1 MTEGEGSSWQLADD
15 SLTAT
20 VVDYLQTQAE
30 KIGALLVDA
39 YKAEI
44 VDYRSLPEGFIDRDV
59 AEMARRNLLTLLS
72 WLSGEVDEKRSLE
85 EFRNSAVRRFRQGV
99 SVQSLLHAYRVWG
112 QVVWSEIS
120 QLPECQA
127 SPSTGFAV
135 AGEIMRYVNSVSLAV
150 ANSYLEESENV
161 IQDRQLA
168 ERDVLEELISGSP
181 LSARVNSYLSRL
193 GMRLGQQHCV
203 VLLRRR
209 HSAVAEPHSTRD
221 SLSAVRRLL
230 PNAPSQ
236 RPLVGM
242 REEEIVVVLHASGRH
257 GTDIR
262 EVANTLAAE
271 LEGLVVG
278 VSRVRGGEQG
288 ISLAYGEAADAVR
301 VADFQSER
309 RAFFYTDVLLQT
321 VIEKSG
327 LSGAILSE
335 TFDPLADY
343 DRRHSSDL
351 VQTLQTYISHR
362 FNLTRTAE
370 QLNVRPNTVRYRLE
384 RIKEVSGR
392 DANQSDDLVLLAL
405 GAKITSRTAGETH
418 DRIFE

>member
-1 MTEGEGSSWQLADD
+1 MNGGEGTSGQLADD
-15 SLTAT
+15 SLTVT
-20 VVDYLQTQAE
+20 VVDYLQTHAE
-30 KIGALLVDA
+30 EIGALLVDA

-44 VDYRSLPEGFIDRDV
+44 VDYRSLPEGFIDSDV

-72 WLSGEVDEKRSLE
+72 WLSGDVDEKRSLE

-135 AGEIMRYVNSVSLAV
+135 AGEVMRYVNSVSLAV

-181 LSARVNSYLSRL
+181 LSARVSSYLSRL
-193 GMRLGQQHCV
+193 GMKLGHQHCV
-203 VLLRRR
+203 LLLRRH
-209 HSAVAEPHSTRD
+209 HSAVVEPHSTRD
-221 SLSAVRRLL
+221 SVSAVRRLL
-230 PNAPSQ
+230 PATFSQ
-236 RPLVGM
+236 RPLVGV
-242 REEEIVVVLHASGRH
+242 REDEIVVVLQASDARGSE
-257 GTDIR
+257 IR
-262 EVANTLAAE
+262 AVANSLAAE
-271 LEGLVVG
+271 LAGLVVG
-278 VSRVRGGEQG
+278 VSRVHRGESG
-288 ISLAYGEAADAVR
+288 ISVAYREAADAVR
-301 VADFQSER
+301 VAEFHCEL
-309 RAFFYTDVLLQT
+309 RAYFYTDVLLRT

-335 TFDPLADY
+335 TIDPLSEY
-343 DRRHSSDL
+343 DRRHGASL
-351 VQTLQTYISHR
+351 VQTLQIYISYR

-384 RIKEVSGR
+384 RIKEISNR
-392 DANQSDDLVLLAL
+392 DTNQPDDLILLAL
-405 GAKITSRTAGETH
+405 GAKIAN
-418 DRIFE
+418 